1 MTATHSPT
9 DEVLI
14 RRTLAGS
21 RVAYGQ
27 LVARYQDYVFTICQR
42 VLRQRERAEEAAQD
56 AFIKAYQR
64 LDSFQGESKFGSWLY
79 TIAYRTALDRLRLK
93 QLPTAELD
101 QPERPLQL
109 ADAAA
114 RADEQLE
121 QADLRTAIERALQQL
136 KPDDATVV
144 TLFYLQEQTVK
155 EIADITGLTETNI
168 KTKLFRSREA
178 LRRLLQAQLQLPNVE

>member
-1 MTATHSPT
+1 MTGTSPT
-9 DEVLI
+9 DDLLI

-27 LVARYQDYVFTICQR
+27 LVARYQDYVFTVCLR

-56 AFIKAYQR
+56 TFIKAYQN
-64 LDSFQGESKFGSWLY
+64 LEGFQGESKFGSWLY
-79 TIAYRTALDRLRLK
+79 TIAYRTALDRVRLK

-101 QPERPLQL
+101 QQERPLQL

-121 QADLRTAIERALQQL
+121 QADLRSAIEQALRQL
-136 KPDDATVV
+136 KPDDAAVV
-144 TLFYLQEQTVK
+144 TLYYLQEQTIK
-155 EIADITGLTETNI
+155 EIAEITGLTETNI

-178 LRRLLQAQLQLPNVE
+178 LRKLLRQQLQLPNVE